1 MHNSP
6 VFCHKKISTPLQ
18 QQEDKKPVSIA
29 KVLEISM
36 INPWIFWGGKDS
48 ELQLKM
54 MMNLGNRER
63 TYNCL
68 LCNHL
73 QKLEVAVNIDHIV
86 ALTANGH
93 GWWSTRSCG
102 DKREL
107 CFEIRADHLLLC
119 FSFVHV
125 FRSWVPQ
132 LYCLLVISLPMYYV
146 HTLFVSAYSFVTHT
160 ENNLRICRGGF
171 RVSFVIQLN
180 STHCF

>member
-132 LYCLLVISLPMYYV
+132 LYCLLVISLPLY
-146 HTLFVSAYSFVTHT
+146 HSL
-160 ENNLRICRGGF
+160 
-171 RVSFVIQLN
+171 
-180 STHCF
+180 STHILLLHRIISPYAEADSGSHYFQLELYTYMCKI